1 MSKHN
6 PISDNEGEILEDLY
20 RKGMVGTGLKE
31 KNFFKEMV
39 LKSPQTLDWRRL
51 KLPFHVP
58 LASVKL
64 HYLLIFMKMPESV
77 TACSYGTKYTHA
89 KISKLAILKLS

>member
-39 LKSPQTLDWRRL
+39 LKSPQTLD
-51 KLPFHVP
+51 
-58 LASVKL
+58 
-64 HYLLIFMKMPESV
+64 
-77 TACSYGTKYTHA
+77 
-89 KISKLAILKLS
+89 